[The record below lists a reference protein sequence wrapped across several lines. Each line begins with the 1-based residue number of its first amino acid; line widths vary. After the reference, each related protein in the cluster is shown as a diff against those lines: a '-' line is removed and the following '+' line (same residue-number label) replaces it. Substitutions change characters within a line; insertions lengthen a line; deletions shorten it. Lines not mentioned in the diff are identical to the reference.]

1 MHIDLDYFYAQC
13 EENANPSIRGKP
25 VIVCVYSG
33 RTPESGV
40 VSTSNYQARKFGVK
54 AGMPI
59 IRAKKLLQ
67 LEDAV
72 FLPMNRPLYESVSS
86 RIMDIIYENGDAFEK
101 AGIDEVYLDVSS
113 ISNGNFERA
122 RAIAAELKQQIFQ
135 QEHFTC
141 SVGIGPNKLLAKIAS
156 DHVKPDGLTTVEIG
170 EIRHFLGGQRV
181 NVIPGIGKKVEKRL
195 SELNVKTIDDLA
207 RLDPILLREEFGKS
221 LGNYLFQAAR
231 GEDHG
236 KVQDRRMPTQFSRI
250 RTLKENTRDHHI
262 IVPVLV
268 DLARSVYEKMQD
280 EEMTCKTISIIVILI
295 DLTIHTKSVTLE
307 AATDD
312 FQRITESLEG
322 LMSHFLESMPQA
334 ILRRIGVRL
343 SSLSKGSGQTNIDS
357 FLRNQ

>member
-1 MHIDLDYFYAQC
+1 LDYFYAQC

-33 RTPESGV
+33 RTPDSGV

-54 AGMPI
+54 AGIPI
-59 IRAKKLLQ
+59 IRAKRLLQ
-67 LEDAV
+67 LEEAI

-86 RIMDIIYENGDAFEK
+86 RIMNIINENGDAFEK
-101 AGIDEVYLDVSS
+101 AGIDEAYLDISNM
-113 ISNGNFERA
+113 SNGNFERA
-122 RAIAAELKQQIFQ
+122 RAIAAELKQQIFH

-141 SVGIGPNKLLAKIAS
+141 SIGIGPNKLLAKIAS
-156 DHVKPDGLTTVEIG
+156 DHVKPDGLTTVEMG
-170 EIRHFLGGQRV
+170 EMRRFLGGQRV

-195 SELNVKTIDDLA
+195 NELNVKTVDDLA
-207 RLDPILLREEFGKS
+207 RLDPIVLREEFGKS

-231 GEDHG
+231 GEDDE

-250 RTLKENTRDHHI
+250 TTLKENTRDHHI
-262 IVPVLV
+262 ILPVLV
-268 DLARSVYEKMQD
+268 DLAHSVCEKMQ
-280 EEMTCKTISIIVILI
+280 EQEMTCKTVSIIAILI

-307 AATDD
+307 AATNN

-322 LMSHFLESMPQA
+322 LLSYFLQSTPQA

-343 SSLSKGSGQTNIDS
+343 SGLSKGSGQTNIDS